1 MIRNPASD
9 ASSQPVLAA
18 RFEPIVLDDLV
29 QRIARLLTDA
39 IIEGRLKPGE
49 RISEAATARD
59 LGVSRAPV
67 REAARLLESTGL
79 LNSHPRR
86 GFFVRTIRAEDLD
99 DLYELRICIE
109 TQAAA
114 RLAGCITATGLSQ
127 LRAQLQ
133 RMRALAKK
141 DAVNQQ
147 IEEDLRFHR
156 LICALGGNTRL
167 LAICDQITPEVRLGV
182 ALIGRL
188 YDDSHRIAETHLPII
203 AALEAGQP
211 KAASEAMDY
220 HIRIAREHVV
230 ALFRKLEA

>member
-1 MIRNPASD
+1 MIRTSPSD
-9 ASSQPVLAA
+9 DTAPPLSAT
-18 RFEPIVLDDLV
+18 RFAPIVQDDLV

-79 LNSHPRR
+79 VNSHPRR

-114 RLAGCITATGLSQ
+114 RLARCIAPDGLDQ
-127 LRAQLQ
+127 LRAQLE
-133 RMRALAKK
+133 RMQALAETE
-141 DAVNQQ
+141 AVNEQ
-147 IEEDLRFHR
+147 IDEDLRFHR
-156 LICALGGNTRL
+156 LICALSGNARL
-167 LAICDQITPEVRLGV
+167 LAIFDQITPEVRLGV

-188 YDDSHRIAETHLPII
+188 YDDPHRIAETHLPII
-203 AALEAGQP
+203 AAFEAGRPQ
-211 KAASEAMDY
+211 AAAKAMDY